1 MYFGSNK
8 KKNAEKNIF
17 DNFCWPY
24 WKKRPQ
30 ISGQTRA
37 WTSCIQFACDRLA
50 FQNVGSQLNYAHARN
65 VTTRVSRLIVIPWWN
80 GRIFILIFCK
90 YFMTLCFLKFEC
102 QLNYNT
108 SIIVLFIKGFY
119 VKIENICCWWNEEK
133 CMGIWW

>member
-50 FQNVGSQLNYAHARN
+50 FQNVGSQLNYAHAFFFHFFDKVKN
-65 VTTRVSRLIVIPWWN
+65 KN
-80 GRIFILIFCK
+80 FIDD
-90 YFMTLCFLKFEC
+90 YFQTSDKFSDS
-102 QLNYNT
+102 LA
-108 SIIVLFIKGFY
+108 G
-119 VKIENICCWWNEEK
+119 
-133 CMGIWW
+133 

>member
-50 FQNVGSQLNYAHARN
+50 FQNVGSQLNYAHART
-65 VTTRVSRLIVIPWWN
+65 VTTRVSRLIVIP
-80 GRIFILIFCK
+80 
-90 YFMTLCFLKFEC
+90 
-102 QLNYNT
+102 
-108 SIIVLFIKGFY
+108 
-119 VKIENICCWWNEEK
+119 
-133 CMGIWW
+133 